1 MPDQPAFDNR
11 ALVHSFIEREAD
23 SLLKTLGFYV
33 RRSGLAQGGS
43 VSALAAELMDEVT
56 AEALAHAERFDPG
69 RGARAWL
76 LGIAANLIKRRQAQ
90 SARLSWREPLAR
102 DLPGSQDPAMGED
115 EIFDRLVVF
124 SPDNPEKKLENQQE
138 LERVLATLSAS
149 DRSLI
154 QMAVL
159 HEMNGGELALELG
172 VSPGAARVRL
182 HRALGRL
189 RSAWEAEGQTQV
201 RQGVKREVHH
211 HE

>member
-1 MPDQPAFDNR
+1 MPDQPASNNR

-33 RRSGLAQGGS
+33 QQSGLAQGGS
-43 VSALAAELMDEVT
+43 ISALAAELMNDVT
-56 AEALAHAERFDPG
+56 AEALAHAERFDPK
-69 RGARAWL
+69 RHARAWL

-90 SARLSWREPLAR
+90 RARLSWREPLAR
-102 DLPGSQDPAMGED
+102 DLPGSQDPALSED

-124 SPDNPEKKLENQQE
+124 SPDNPEKKLENEQE
-138 LERVLATLSAS
+138 LEHILAGLSPG
-149 DRSLI
+149 DRRLI

-159 HEMNGGELALELG
+159 HEMNGEQLALELG

-189 RSAWEAEGQTQV
+189 RSAWGTKEQT
-201 RQGVKREVHH
+201 RLRRGVKREVHH